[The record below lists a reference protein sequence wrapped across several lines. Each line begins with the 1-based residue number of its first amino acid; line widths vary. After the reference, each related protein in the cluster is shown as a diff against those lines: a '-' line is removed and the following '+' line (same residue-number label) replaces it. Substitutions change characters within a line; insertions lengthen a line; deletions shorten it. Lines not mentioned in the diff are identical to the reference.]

1 MENKLLK
8 LISKEQASELS
19 TSYKENKP
27 LLIHGLKDGFKELTS
42 LPLLESLETLL
53 NIWPREIDVHL
64 PDVCDE
70 ISSTKTTSSE
80 AIKFHNNKMALL
92 FNDANLQS
100 SVLSV
105 WLESL
110 RSDMGFS
117 AMTFSRC
124 LIYSTPAGGGTA
136 PHFDQNVNLV
146 LQIHG
151 EKKWWIAPNTHVTN
165 PLTRH
170 TMGQDC
176 DPELESYIEEPFPTE
191 MPKNEEEFIIKP
203 GSLLFVPRGCW
214 HRTEADEDALALNFT
229 FSVPAWLDIL
239 SVALR
244 ARLAQSDLWR
254 ASVDGLNN
262 QSDTINSL
270 ETFNLLIQS
279 LASDIP
285 NWNAEQVLSMI
296 EGELPL

>member
-8 LISKEQASELS
+8 LISKDQAKQLS
-19 TSYKENKP
+19 TSYKENRP
-27 LLIHGLKDGFKELTS
+27 LLIHDLLDGFLELKS
-42 LPLLESLETLL
+42 LPLLESLESLL

-80 AIKFHNNKMALL
+80 ALKFHNNKMALL

-100 SVLSV
+100 KVLTD
-105 WLESL
+105 WLEGL

-117 AMTFSRC
+117 AMTYSRC

-146 LQIHG
+146 LQVHG
-151 EKKWWIAPNTHVTN
+151 EKKWWIAKNNHVKN

-170 TMGQDC
+170 TIGTAC
-176 DPELESYIEEPFPTE
+176 DPELESYIEEPMPCE
-191 MPKNEEEFIIKP
+191 MPKDEEEFILKP

-214 HRTEADEDALALNFT
+214 HRTEADADALALNFT

-244 ARLAQSDLWR
+244 ARLTQSDLWR

-262 QSDTINSL
+262 QSDTISSIEN
-270 ETFNLLIQS
+270 FNLLIQS
-279 LASDIP
+279 LADDIP
-285 NWNAEQVLSMI
+285 NWNAEQILSMV
-296 EGELPL
+296 EGDLQL